1 MAISK
6 TAEPSKL
13 NARELLLL
21 SSGEEMQMSTFIME
35 TVKTTALSKYLGFM
49 KPIGQ
54 VFNYVLIIK
63 CTATCVD
70 ANLTFFSSF
79 SGGAG
84 SLESLGLM
92 KLVFLVM
99 IITLNAH

>member
-35 TVKTTALSKYLGFM
+35 TVKTIALSKYLGFM

-54 VFNYVLIIK
+54 VFNYVVIY
-63 CTATCVD
+63 CHMC
-70 ANLTFFSSF
+70 
-79 SGGAG
+79 
-84 SLESLGLM
+84 
-92 KLVFLVM
+92 
-99 IITLNAH
+99 